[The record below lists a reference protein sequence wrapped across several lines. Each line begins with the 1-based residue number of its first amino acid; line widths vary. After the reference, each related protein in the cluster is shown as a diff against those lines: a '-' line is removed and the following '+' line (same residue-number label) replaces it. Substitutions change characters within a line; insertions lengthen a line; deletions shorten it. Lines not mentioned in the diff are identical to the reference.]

1 MHLKPMLTLILRR
14 WSASSS
20 GRNKSQESVRKAVMS
35 DFNLI
40 NLIVLIYIILMGNCS
55 ANGQGA
61 NSRSVELDLYLHSK
75 LLFLPFSILE
85 YHGAATL
92 QSMS

>member
-1 MHLKPMLTLILRR
+1 
-14 WSASSS
+14 
-20 GRNKSQESVRKAVMS
+20 MS